1 MDTSADHTQTLQDE
15 IALVTGASRGIGN
28 AVALRLGAMGAKVIG
43 TATSKEG
50 ADRISKRFAEAGMA
64 QGSRGCVLDLAQAG
78 DEALEPL
85 QETLR
90 QSGMPSIL
98 VNNAGITRDG
108 LLLRMSDEAW
118 REVLDVNLGGIFR
131 ISRMCLKAMYK
142 AKRGRIINIS
152 SVVAFSGNPGQ
163 SNYAAAKAGITGFTK
178 ALARE
183 AAPRNITVNAIAPG
197 FIKTDMTMGMTE
209 QQQQQLLGN
218 IALGRWGEAGE
229 VASVVA
235 FLASPEAGYITGE
248 TLHVNGG
255 LYMA

>member
-1 MDTSADHTQTLQDE
+1 MEPSADQTQPLQDE

-28 AVALRLGAMGAKVIG
+28 AVALRLGTLGAKVIG

-50 ADRISKRFAEAGMA
+50 ADRISKQFAEAGMA
-64 QGSRGCVLDLAQAG
+64 QGSCGCVLNLGQGG
-78 DEALEPL
+78 DETLEPL
-85 QETLR
+85 QETLQ
-90 QSGMPSIL
+90 QSGMPSVL

-108 LLLRMSDEAW
+108 LLLRMSDSAW

-142 AKRGRIINIS
+142 ARRGRIINIS

-178 ALARE
+178 ALAHE
-183 AAPRNITVNAIAPG
+183 AAPRNITVNAVAPG

-209 QQQQQLLGN
+209 QQQQQLLAN
-218 IALGRWGEAGE
+218 IALGRWGEASE
-229 VASVVA
+229 VANVVA